1 MNTQGVVA
9 YEAYLEEIC
18 EKVEKD
24 ATVLAKQKARRAARI
39 TVLKKGVARAKSFV
53 VRMHRGAANALD
65 TRLSRS

>member
-24 ATVLAKQKARRAARI
+24 ALVLAKQKARRAARMA
-39 TVLKKGVARAKSFV
+39 VFKKSGARAKALV
-53 VRMHRGAANALD
+53 ARMSKAAERAMSSELQA
-65 TRLSRS
+65 